1 MREPLVLIC
10 IFEHCALSFGIV
22 YLLRESASFLSS
34 LEPVLG
40 IIYWMFRHY
49 CGCPSFG
56 TAVALARLTLSPLV

>member
-40 IIYWMFRHY
+40 IIDWMFGHQ
-49 CGCPSFG
+49 
-56 TAVALARLTLSPLV
+56 LRLR